1 MIPTPLVRF
10 VTTTDGVRVG
20 YAVHGSGPPLLF
32 VRGWISH
39 LEEQWDKPPVRA
51 FFEAL
56 GERFTVVRYDTRGQG
71 VSDRNVDDI
80 DLDALILD
88 IEAVVGQLDLHDVI
102 LYGQTFG
109 GPLAIAYAARH
120 PYRVSR
126 LILDGT
132 FAKMHIQDRAAHESF
147 LNTLES
153 LWPDSISLIAQLT
166 TPDPSGVHRVDP
178 TTDSATRSLT
188 GRMAG
193 HLYRLGSE
201 VDVRS
206 LLPTLVMPALV
217 MHRRG
222 SRSIPRRSAREL
234 AAELPNAT
242 LQLLQGTAHNPWDEN
257 PQAVLDA
264 IGAFLETD
272 LRLPETEAPPV
283 APMAVLFTD
292 MEASTAMTSAM
303 GDVRAQ
309 ELVRTHDAVV
319 RRAIK
324 ESAGSEVKHT
334 GDGILAS
341 FASISA
347 AVACAVTIQRS
358 LREVEAP
365 FRVKIGIDAGE
376 PLHDGSMITGTVVQS
391 ARRIVDKAQP
401 GQVLVSD
408 VVRKLVAGRSYE
420 FVDKG
425 RTALKGLP
433 ERVRLYE
440 VAWERTPGRT

>member
-1 MIPTPLVRF
+1 MATQPLIRF
-10 VTTTDGVRVG
+10 VTTADGVRIG
-20 YAVHGSGPPLLF
+20 YAAHGSGPPLLF

-39 LEEQWDKPPVRA
+39 LEEMWSNHAFRA

-80 DLDALILD
+80 DLDALVCD
-88 IEAVVGQLDLHDVI
+88 IEAVVDQLDLQDFV

-109 GPLAIAYAARH
+109 GPLAAAYAARH

-132 FAKMHIQDRAAHESF
+132 FAKMHLPDREAHEAF

-153 LWPDSISLIAQLT
+153 MWPHSISLIAQLT
-166 TPDPSGVHRVDP
+166 TPGPSGIHRIDP
-178 TTDSATRSLT
+178 EHDWATRALT
-188 GRMAG
+188 ARMAG

-206 LLPTLVMPALV
+206 ILPTLAMPVLV
-217 MHRRG
+217 LHRRG

-234 AAELPNAT
+234 AAELPRAT
-242 LQLLQGTAHNPWDEN
+242 LQLLEGTAHNPWDEN
-257 PQAVLDA
+257 PQGALDA
-264 IGAFLETD
+264 IGAFLGTD
-272 LRLPETEAPPV
+272 LQLPEEQAPPV

-292 MEASTAMTSAM
+292 MEASTAMTSQL
-303 GDVRAQ
+303 GDARAQ

-319 RRAIK
+319 REAIR
-324 ESAGSEVKHT
+324 ERAGSEAKHT
-334 GDGILAS
+334 GDGIMAT
-341 FASISA
+341 FVSISSA
-347 AVACAVTIQRS
+347 VDCAVAIQQG
-358 LREVEAP
+358 LRRVEAP

-376 PLHDGSMITGTVVQS
+376 PLHDGAVITGTVVQS
-391 ARRIVDKAQP
+391 ARRIVDRAQP
-401 GQVLVSD
+401 GQILVSD
-408 VVRKLVAGRSYE
+408 VVRKLVAGRGYD

-425 RTALKGLP
+425 RVVLKGLP
-433 ERVRLYE
+433 ERARLFE
-440 VAWERTPGRT
+440 VGWQRSPGGA